1 MRQIASILIAIVISV
16 LLVGC
21 PPPPQVCAVLY
32 ADADYSGASKV
43 FYGKGSFNLD
53 SFNDIASSLRMDSPL
68 PGCTVSKVTLF
79 EHANYQGRSK
89 EYTGDTS
96 FLGDFNDIVSSIIIE

>member
-43 FYGKGSFNLD
+43 FYSKGSFNLD
-53 SFNDIASSLRMDSPL
+53 SFNDSAKCVL
-68 PGCTVSKVTLF
+68 PMPPGPTIVNRWVVTSV
-79 EHANYQGRSK
+79 RSA
-89 EYTGDTS
+89 
-96 FLGDFNDIVSSIIIE
+96 